1 MELNFW
7 YVFIGLV
14 VLFSTIVLPW
24 LTFWAIITA
33 YDRLDSVEKQVAD
46 LHEVFIDDPDPGD
59 ERDNVIP
66 FNGAA

>member
-14 VLFSTIVLPW
+14 VLFSTIILPW
-24 LTFWAIITA
+24 LTFWAMLSA
-33 YDRLDSVEKQVAD
+33 CDRLDVVEKQVAD
-46 LHEVFIDDPDPGD
+46 LHEVFIDDPDPGE